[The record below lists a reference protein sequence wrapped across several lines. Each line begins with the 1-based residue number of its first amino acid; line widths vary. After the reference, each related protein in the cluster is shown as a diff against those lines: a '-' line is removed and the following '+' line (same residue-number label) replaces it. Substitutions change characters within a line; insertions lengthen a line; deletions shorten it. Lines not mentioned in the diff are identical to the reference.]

1 MINKT
6 SFTTTIE
13 LIQKAM
19 NTLPQELFDQ
29 SEGRIAINKP
39 TGNFFY
45 SPWEIKEEF
54 KNTVWEELYNSLDVS
69 DKGEARIIRLNAGE
83 SYISH
88 ADIDDRY
95 HLNLSGINC
104 FLIDLDNRVLHE
116 LDTDGIWYNMNAGRI
131 HTAANFGNRIRLQ
144 LVVRKLLNKV
154 ELKNSCPVKITVN
167 DPPYNLR
174 YLFDHS
180 FSIVLNRLNKQGCMN
195 KFKKISETEIY
206 FEIEQTHL
214 PQVNKLVDTC
224 GFDVRISHD

>member
-6 SFTTTIE
+6 SFSTTIE
-13 LIQKAM
+13 LIQTAL

-29 SEGRIAINKP
+29 DDGRIAINKP

-116 LDTDGIWYNMNAGRI
+116 LDTNGIWYNMNAGRI

-144 LVVRKLLNKV
+144 LVVRKLLNSVVLNNAVNVTIHAKKDV
-154 ELKNSCPVKITVN
+154 NKDDARYMFDSKLSPWLNQANKHNKIT
-167 DPPYNLR
+167 DFK
-174 YLFDHS
+174 FDGTSVS
-180 FSIVLNRLNKQGCMN
+180 FNINQDHLLE
-195 KFKKISETEIY
+195 FKT
-206 FEIEQTHL
+206 L
-214 PQVNKLVDTC
+214 PLDFNITIK
-224 GFDVRISHD
+224 